1 MIDIESAVFTPV
13 AKALRDA
20 FPGISVSSTYVHA
33 PKSFPHVSLV
43 EQDNYPT
50 GERLDNGPEE
60 TFATVMYEVNVY
72 SDKATGKKGHC
83 RKMMMVIDRVLYG
96 LNFKRLNM
104 NPVPN
109 MEDANIYRLTARYR
123 AETDGTTLYRR

>member
-1 MIDIESAVFTPV
+1 
-13 AKALRDA
+13 
-20 FPGISVSSTYVHA
+20 
-33 PKSFPHVSLV
+33 
-43 EQDNYPT
+43 
-50 GERLDNGPEE
+50 
-60 TFATVMYEVNVY
+60 
-72 SDKATGKKGHC
+72 
-83 RKMMMVIDRVLYG
+83 MMMVIDRVLYG

>member
-1 MIDIESAVFTPV
+1 MKCMERNKVPFWYCLFDHKEP
-13 AKALRDA
+13 LLD
-20 FPGISVSSTYVHA
+20 A
-33 PKSFPHVSLV
+33 PKSFPHVSVV
-43 EQDNYPT
+43 EQDNFPT
-50 GERLDNGPEE
+50 PERMTNGPEE

>member
-1 MIDIESAVFTPV
+1 MIDIENEVFTAV
-13 AKALRDA
+13 ATALRAD
-20 FPGISVSSTYVHA
+20 FPRITVSSTYVHA
-33 PKSFPHVSLV
+33 PKSFPHVSVV
-43 EQDNYPT
+43 EQDNFPT
-50 GERLDNGPEE
+50 PERMTNGPEE

-109 MEDANIYRLTARYR
+109 MEDANIYSLTARYR

>member
-1 MIDIESAVFTPV
+1 M
-13 AKALRDA
+13 
-20 FPGISVSSTYVHA
+20 
-33 PKSFPHVSLV
+33 
-43 EQDNYPT
+43 EQDNFSTP
-50 GERLDNGPEE
+50 ERMTNGPEE
-60 TFATVMYEVNVY
+60 TFATVMDEVHVY
-72 SDKATGKKGHC
+72 SDTATGKKGHC
-83 RKMMMVIDRVLYG
+83 RTMMMVIDRVLYG